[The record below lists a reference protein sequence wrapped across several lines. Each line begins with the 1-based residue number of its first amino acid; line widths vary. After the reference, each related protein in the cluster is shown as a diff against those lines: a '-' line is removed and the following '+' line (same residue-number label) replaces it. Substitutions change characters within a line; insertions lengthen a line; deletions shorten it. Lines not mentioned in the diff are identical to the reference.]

1 MIDNKINLCLLLT
14 LLALVLLELIG
25 TNSWRDLFVLVKIL
39 SADLEE
45 S

>member
-25 TNSWRDLFVLVKIL
+25 TSSWRNLFVLVQIL

>member
-25 TNSWRDLFVLVKIL
+25 ANSWRDLFVLVKIL